1 MIGRRIEA
9 KRIQHTTYTEISAFF
24 DRFQRTIAEHDIRLE
39 DIWNMDEH
47 GIALGVCTN
56 SRVLASSSKKRA
68 YVAAPQDREWVS
80 IIEVVSAIGKK
91 CRPVIIFK
99 GTNLLSTWFEEDVLD
114 WVYTTLEN
122 GWTSNQIS
130 YGWLERVFLPET
142 KREGRPRLLLLD
154 GHGSHVSIDF
164 MWILK
169 QNNVWP
175 V

>member
-9 KRIQHTTYTEISAFF
+9 KRIQHTTYAEISAFF

-91 CRPVIIFK
+91 CRLVIIFK
-99 GTNLLSTWFEEDVLD
+99 GTNLLST
-114 WVYTTLEN
+114 
-122 GWTSNQIS
+122 
-130 YGWLERVFLPET
+130 
-142 KREGRPRLLLLD
+142 
-154 GHGSHVSIDF
+154 
-164 MWILK
+164 
-169 QNNVWP
+169 
-175 V
+175 